1 MKNIYYN
8 KMSRSYTDPVT
19 LKYTLSRLHL
29 TSRNR
34 IVQQFLDQYDE
45 FLRQTTSFEDIIR
58 LLQFQAVDFDRPD
71 YQQRMTSHIIIINRL
86 LDANLI
92 PPNQIY
98 TIRTDYDYE
107 YIATPFGLFLRVRR
121 RDIKLYELMLE
132 TLYKF
137 IEKGALFVI
146 AKEDIDNSFL
156 GNEDYR
162 EPLNDFIE
170 NYTVD
175 IITEFLENGDIKQEW
190 LNFYDNS
197 SLFYSVIAT
206 AVHNKDVRVVA
217 TVLDHGAI
225 CSPLDLGL
233 KDSLHDV
240 CLCEF
245 MEKK

>member
-34 IVQQFLDQYDE
+34 IVQQFLDQDDE

-156 GNEDYR
+156 ENE
-162 EPLNDFIE
+162 
-170 NYTVD
+170 
-175 IITEFLENGDIKQEW
+175 DIKQEW